1 MSDEKILH
9 YKKVFDTYSLT
20 TYGDTINIDHTHNK
34 SKYGVFRG
42 KTPKNGYWVQKERI
56 NISEEDFVK
65 NYSNKT
71 VSVSSNRITL
81 VIEEYDNKLALKVYL
96 NFKQRNVGSQY
107 FRVMKDM
114 EYITYNL
121 KTKNLYN
128 GVRQSKKKKVFNK
141 KVRVNQFD
149 SHPYTSLKLA
159 IRRHVRDITDNS
171 MSSIGDVISNEIM
184 DVYLKLLEKKTGIY
198 IDTKVNNLEGEM
210 YRFYLTH
217 NGIKYPDTYSEFANM
232 RLPKRKLKR
241 YNNVVTTVMK
251 IFNLKGKHVKKIFN
265 QQKDFDL
272 YIIVNL
278 YNMLGIDYFN
288 KLNENVLVNNESPS
302 IISVS
307 DRLFIKKY
315 QTLSNSDKSKIVN
328 VLNEN
333 IRYSLVCEHLK
344 MIEKLKTVYSHDF
357 KMRFTDSHSFDNE
370 HYELSNLLSSYSR
383 GDVTRFY
390 GDTIKEYI
398 ETPIVSVDGIE
409 YHPKLLLTTSDY
421 NMESQIQHNCVRT
434 YIEKPNCLIVSLRQG
449 GKDSDERGTIEY
461 RFRRKEMVRVQ
472 TLGKYNKT
480 LSPRYDVPLEILDG
494 VISNLYKDGKI
505 LLPKMKKEYKN
516 GKIIERFSYFQNE
529 LSDGIVN
536 NIYPVWDNSEDVRD
550 ENIFDLDLFF

>member
-9 YKKVFDTYSLT
+9 YKKVFDTYSLV
-20 TYGDTINIDHTHNK
+20 TYGDTINIDHTRNK

-114 EYITYNL
+114 EYVTYNL

-159 IRRHVRDITDNS
+159 IRRHVRDITDSS
-171 MSSIGDVISNEIM
+171 MSSMGDVISTEVM

-217 NGIKYPDTYSEFANM
+217 NGIKYPDTYSEFASM

-241 YNNVVTTVMK
+241 YKNVVTTVMK
-251 IFNLKGKHVKKIFN
+251 IFNLKGKHVKKILN

-272 YIIVNL
+272 YTIVNL

-288 KLNENVLVNNESPS
+288 KLNKNVLVSNQNPS

-315 QTLSNSDKSKIVN
+315 QPLSNSDKSKIVN

-344 MIEKLKTVYSHDF
+344 MIDKLKTVYSHDF
-357 KMRFTDSHSFDNE
+357 KMRFTDSQSFDNE
-370 HYELSNLLSSYSR
+370 HYELSNLLSSYSK

-390 GDTIKEYI
+390 GEGIKEYI

-449 GKDSDERGTIEY
+449 GEDSDERGTIEY

-480 LSPRYDVPLEILDG
+480 LSPRYDIPLEILDG